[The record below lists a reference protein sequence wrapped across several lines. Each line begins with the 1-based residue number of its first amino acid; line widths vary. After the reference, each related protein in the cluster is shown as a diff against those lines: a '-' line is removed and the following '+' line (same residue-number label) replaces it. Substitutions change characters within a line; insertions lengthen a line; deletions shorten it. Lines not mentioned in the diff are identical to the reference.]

1 MVKYLITDD
10 LRILTMIKM
19 NFISYLSVQNLFLA
33 VSYVEVGGQHVLYFH
48 CCSIVFITIFIV
60 LRFWGSVSKMEV
72 VAFFRTLRNIS
83 RFLIVLSFRSEA

>member
-1 MVKYLITDD
+1 MVKYLITGD

-48 CCSIVFITIFIV
+48 CLSLSIV
-60 LRFWGSVSKMEV
+60 LRFLGSLSKMEV
-72 VAFFRTLRNIS
+72 VAFF
-83 RFLIVLSFRSEA
+83 